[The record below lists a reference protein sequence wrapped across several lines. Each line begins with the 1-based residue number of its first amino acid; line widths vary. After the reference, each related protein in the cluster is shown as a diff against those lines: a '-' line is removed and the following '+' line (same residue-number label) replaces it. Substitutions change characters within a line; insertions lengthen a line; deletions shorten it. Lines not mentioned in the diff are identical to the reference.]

1 MLKRTHSIYNTN
13 GGIDERTKYLKK
25 RKRVIFREKPIVKE
39 YYKVNTKFNK
49 LFCKYIILYL
59 NIDYNRNKLLCEYLY
74 DERKQ
79 LFDYACYIMSI
90 KNSEDRINLLNM
102 LSIHPDDKESQL
114 YVNNALEEIKISI
127 ILNNSI

>member
-25 RKRVIFREKPIVKE
+25 RKIVFKDNPIVKE

-74 DERKQ
+74 DERKHI
-79 LFDYACYIMSI
+79 FDYACYIMSI